1 MKRLW
6 LNFNFNKDMFA
17 LGFGI
22 QRSFTY
28 KEIYTLDG
36 LQIDHFVE
44 DRHMTTI
51 SLMFMFLCISLD
63 IKGRMVK
70 EK

>member
-6 LNFNFNKDMFA
+6 LNFNFNKDIFA

-28 KEIYTLDG
+28 NEVYTADG
-36 LQIDHFVE
+36 LQIDHFAE
-44 DRHMTTI
+44 DRHITTI
-51 SLMFMFLCISLD
+51 SLVFMFWSISLD
-63 IKGRMVK
+63 IRGRKVK
-70 EK
+70 K